1 MTNWSYIMLSKCLHD
16 RRRELVI
23 RKYGLAS
30 KDKNI
35 CLKNTEKGLMN
46 TVKYNEMKLGLFM
59 RLYIYIYIY
68 LSSEYALA
76 IAAKVYKK

>member
-1 MTNWSYIMLSKCLHD
+1 MLSKCLHD

-23 RKYGLAS
+23 MKYGLTS

-35 CLKNTEKGLMN
+35 CLKNTENGLMN
-46 TVKYNEMKLGLFM
+46 TVKYSEIRLGFFM
-59 RLYIYIYIY
+59 RLYI
-68 LSSEYALA
+68 SSEYALV